1 MPLGILHGTYRVRR
15 NSASVP
21 DRRFGAG
28 LRELAASNTVAAGCF
43 NTVLTDR
50 GARDEGECTEL
61 LDGRDSAAEEIG
73 TGLERSE
80 HSPMT
85 AGVSKLAALHG
96 LETVRI
102 SILVVTGQAAD
113 SGAASSRLSVPR
125 TVQSI
130 EFLPTSHFACFGE
143 PCRLF
148 LCAFVSCKYVLRRAE
163 Y

>member
-50 GARDEGECTEL
+50 GARDEGECAGL

-73 TGLERSE
+73 SGLERSGHAVLGAEE
-80 HSPMT
+80 HPPMT

-102 SILVVTGQAAD
+102 SILAVT
-113 SGAASSRLSVPR
+113 SVLGR
-125 TVQSI
+125 IS
-130 EFLPTSHFACFGE
+130 
-143 PCRLF
+143 
-148 LCAFVSCKYVLRRAE
+148 
-163 Y
+163 